1 MNFIENIKQ
10 NRERIL
16 KGLINCIPL
25 PFQRYKKY
33 WLGIQK
39 KMYYLITSNQKVK
52 RIKTAV

>member
-1 MNFIENIKQ
+1 MDFIENIKQ

-39 KMYYLITSNQKVK
+39 NNICLSH
-52 RIKTAV
+52 RIRRWVSQS